1 MPRLDIDLVANVARL
16 QRDMQ
21 GGVRTVEKAVGDMR
35 RAAAGARNLFAGLG
49 VGLSV
54 VGIARFAKGVIDAG
68 DRLNDLSQITGVSA
82 SKLSEYDFGLKQTG
96 GDLDQLK
103 RAFVALGKNIAEG
116 VNDPLSDSAQLMRN
130 LGVEF
135 KGREVAQVFEDLARA
150 IGRASD
156 QDPNKIA
163 TIVKAFG
170 KGSEELIPFINQLD
184 ELGKQA
190 RESGAALSND
200 FARDADRFNDAIA
213 AMSAGVKKFT
223 SEALVGGFN
232 FLSNALSP
240 DTIEQQ
246 IQKTQAQL
254 ESLRNRG
261 TDLLDILGIA
271 TKEDSIK
278 AVEARLKRLTDL
290 AAAARQRIDA
300 INTGP
305 PRPPESLPVPPGAR
319 AGSDTSGK
327 DAEKEAQRL
336 QRIFDQLKAE
346 DQRIEQFKA
355 DLARAVEISDAIS
368 GDLRRAVAGAQLET
382 ITSEQEASAARLA
395 IFRDEMSERIRLSD
409 AGAQRQIELQA
420 ELNDAARKI
429 ESLQTD
435 SATLRFDSMLDAWQD
450 TGSRLKDV
458 SADWLNDFSGRLTD
472 ALISGKADFGD
483 FSRTIIADLAR
494 IRIQS
499 ALADFFGAG
508 SSGAGAL
515 AGFLGLFKA
524 DGGPVSGGRPY
535 IVGER
540 GPELFVPGASGAI
553 VPNSALAGAGANV
566 SVTLNVS
573 TGVQQTVRAEVAT
586 LMPQITEAVKGAVA
600 EARLRGGSFAAAL
613 GQ

>member
-16 QRDMQ
+16 QKDMQ
-21 GGVRTVEKAVGDMR
+21 SGVRTVEKAVGDMKR
-35 RAAAGARNLFAGLG
+35 VAAGARNLFAALG

-103 RAFVALGKNIAEG
+103 RAFVVLGKNIAEG

-135 KGREVAQVFEDLARA
+135 QGREVAQVFEDLARA

-190 RESGAALSND
+190 RESGAVLSD
-200 FARDADRFNDAIA
+200 AFARDADAFNDAIA
-213 AMSAGVKKFT
+213 KAERTVTSFVSRALTPMLQVFNDLSSGDRLDEVSKDLLNAQERLATLRKGDSETIGQFLISDRDIANAEARVKQLSAILLEERRKF
-223 SEALVGGFN
+223 AG
-232 FLSNALSP
+232 AARP
-240 DTIEQQ
+240 
-246 IQKTQAQL
+246 QKTETQP
-254 ESLRNRG
+254 
-261 TDLLDILGIA
+261 T
-271 TKEDSIK
+271 
-278 AVEARLKRLTDL
+278 
-290 AAAARQRIDA
+290 
-300 INTGP
+300 
-305 PRPPESLPVPPGAR
+305 LPTPPGAR
-319 AGSDTSGK
+319 DTSGK

-336 QRIFDQLKAE
+336 QRLFDAEDRRIEQLKA
-346 DQRIEQFKA
+346 DQ
-355 DLARAVEISDAIS
+355 ARAAEITDAIS

-395 IFRDEMSERIRLSD
+395 IFSDEMSERIRLSD
-409 AGAQRQIELQA
+409 AGAQRQIELQT
-420 ELNDAARKI
+420 ELNDTVRKI
-429 ESLQTD
+429 ESFQTD
-435 SATLRFDSMLDAWQD
+435 SATLRFNSMLDAWQD

-472 ALISGKADFGD
+472 ALVSGKDDFGD
-483 FSRTIIADLAR
+483 FVRTIIADLAR

-566 SVTLNVS
+566 TVTLNVS
-573 TGVQQTVRAEVAT
+573 TGVQQTVRAEIAS
-586 LMPQITEAVKGAVA
+586 LMPQISESVKGAVS
-600 EARLRGGSFAAAL
+600 EARLRGGSFAAAF
-613 GQ
+613 

>member
-35 RAAAGARNLFAGLG
+35 RAVAGARNLFAGLG

-54 VGIARFAKGVIDAG
+54 VGIAGFAKSVIDAG

-103 RAFVALGKNIAEG
+103 RAFVVLGKNIAEG

-190 RESGAALSND
+190 RASGAALSD
-200 FARDADRFNDAIA
+200 AFARDADAFNDAIA
-213 AMSAGVKKFT
+213 RAERTVT
-223 SEALVGGFN
+223 SFVSRALTPMLQVFN
-232 FLSNALSP
+232 DLSSGDRLDEVS
-240 DTIEQQ
+240 
-246 IQKTQAQL
+246 K
-254 ESLRNRG
+254 
-261 TDLLDILGIA
+261 DLLNAQERLATLRKGDSETIGQFLISDRDIA
-271 TKEDSIK
+271 N
-278 AVEARLKRLTDL
+278 AEARVKQLSALLLGESRKFADAAKQQKPETPLT
-290 AAAARQRIDA
+290 
-300 INTGP
+300 
-305 PRPPESLPVPPGAR
+305 LPTPPGAR
-319 AGSDTSGK
+319 DTSGK

-336 QRIFDQLKAE
+336 QRLFDAE
-346 DQRIEQFKA
+346 DRRIEQFKA
-355 DLARAVEISDAIS
+355 DQARAAEISDAIS

-395 IFRDEMSERIRLSD
+395 IFSDEMSERIRLSD
-409 AGAQRQIELQA
+409 AGSARQIQLQA
-420 ELNDAARKI
+420 ELNDAVRKI
-429 ESLQTD
+429 ESFQTD
-435 SATLRFDSMLDAWQD
+435 AATQRFDSMLDAWQD

-483 FSRTIIADLAR
+483 FARTIIADLAR

-553 VPNSALAGAGANV
+553 VPNGALAGAGANV

-573 TGVQQTVRAEVAT
+573 TGVQQTVRAEVAS
-586 LMPQITEAVKGAVA
+586 LMPQITESVKGAVA
-600 EARLRGGSFAAAL
+600 EARLRGGSFAAAF
-613 GQ
+613 